1 MDKKAKI
8 TILFYIIGTV
18 LITLILAI
26 RLSYMGR
33 PLPDVLQSTGILF
46 IFLLMPIVGVIR
58 SLKLKA
64 LGRTPKR
71 SGLRITVLF
80 LAPIL
85 VALVYYATY
94 PSGVAMPLA
103 VAVLAGAL
111 LFVYLSQ

>member
-1 MDKKAKI
+1 MDKRAKI
-8 TILFYIIGTV
+8 TIVFYLIGTV

-26 RLSYMGR
+26 RLSYMGK
-33 PLPDVLQSTGILF
+33 PLSDVLQSTGVLF
-46 IFLLMPIVGVIR
+46 IFLLIPIVGVLR

-71 SGLRITVLF
+71 SGIRITVLF

-85 VALVYYATY
+85 VASVYYVSY
-94 PSGVAMPLA
+94 PSALAMPLA

-111 LFVYLSQ
+111 LFVYLTK